1 MLWPGHPALA
11 LEEGE
16 QVSGPH
22 LGSALAW
29 PEASPPQWL
38 GQHARTYAR
47 KVGLDTNFNLTR
59 PEL

>member
-16 QVSGPH
+16 RVSGPH
-22 LGSALAW
+22 SGSALAW
-29 PEASPPQWL
+29 PEASPPRWL
-38 GQHARTYAR
+38 GQHAR